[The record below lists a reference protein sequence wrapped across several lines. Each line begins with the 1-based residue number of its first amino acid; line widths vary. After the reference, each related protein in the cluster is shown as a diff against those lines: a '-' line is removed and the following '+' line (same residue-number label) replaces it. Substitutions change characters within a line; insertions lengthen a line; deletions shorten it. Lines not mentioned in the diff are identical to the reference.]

1 MHAVVESFLSGF
13 PVLMLHSSVTLAMLA
28 VAVVVYIRITPYD
41 DIALIRDGNQAV
53 AVSLSAALLGLA
65 VPLAFCM
72 ATSVSVWDI
81 VVWGAVT
88 LFLQLV
94 AYRVVDLLLRGLPQ
108 RIQNGEISAA
118 TFLASVKLGTAAIN
132 AAAVVG

>member
-1 MHAVVESFLSGF
+1 MQAVVDSFLSGF

-28 VAVVVYIRITPYD
+28 TATVVYIRITPYD

-53 AVSLSAALLGLA
+53 AVSLSAAVLGLA
-65 VPLAFCM
+65 LPLAFCM
-72 ATSVSVWDI
+72 ATSVNVWDI
-81 VVWGAVT
+81 VIWGAVT

-108 RIQNGEISAA
+108 RIQNGEVSAA
-118 TFLASVKLGTAAIN
+118 TFLASVKLSVAAVN

>member
-1 MHAVVESFLSGF
+1 MQAVIESFLSGF

-28 VAVVVYIRITPYD
+28 VAAVVYIRITPYD
-41 DIALIRDGNQAV
+41 DIELIRDGNQAV

-65 VPLAFCM
+65 LPLAFCM
-72 ATSVSVWDI
+72 ATSVNVWDI

-108 RIQNGEISAA
+108 RIQNGEIGAA
-118 TFLASVKLGTAAIN
+118 TFLASVKLSTAAVN

>member
-1 MHAVVESFLSGF
+1 MQAVVDSFLSGF

-28 VAVVVYIRITPYD
+28 IATVVYIRITPYD

-53 AVSLSAALLGLA
+53 AVSLSAAVLGLA
-65 VPLAFCM
+65 LPLAFCM
-72 ATSVSVWDI
+72 ATSVNVWDI

-108 RIQNGEISAA
+108 RIQNGEVSAA
-118 TFLASVKLGTAAIN
+118 TFLASVKLSVAAVN

>member
-1 MHAVVESFLSGF
+1 MQAVVESFLSGF

-28 VAVVVYIRITPYD
+28 AAAVVYIRITPYD
-41 DIALIRDGNQAV
+41 DIELIRDGNQAV

-65 VPLAFCM
+65 LPLAFCM
-72 ATSVSVWDI
+72 ATSVNVWDI

-94 AYRVVDLLLRGLPQ
+94 AYRIVDLLLRGLPQ
-108 RIQNGEISAA
+108 RIQNGEVSAA
-118 TFLASVKLGTAAIN
+118 TFLASVKLSIAAVN